1 LTPFKGLKPLIIFM
15 PNALISVYNKEG
27 IEEFAREL
35 VSLGW
40 KIYASGGTTKYLK
53 ETGIEVHGVAELIGS
68 EAVLGHRVVTL
79 SREIYAGILARDTD
93 EDRDELRRL
102 NIPEFHI
109 ICVDLY
115 PLEEEIENKNSTR
128 ESVIEKTDIG
138 GPTLLRAGAKGRR
151 IVICE
156 QDDRA
161 RVIEWLKNGEKDK
174 KRFLDELASKAERV
188 VADYALASGRYHS
201 KGKIDGMIGEEIL
214 SCLYGE
220 NPWQAPAAM
229 HSANTRDP
237 LALDKFRV
245 FKSMEPSFNN
255 LCDIDRMLQTIT
267 HVAAAFD
274 INRGKAPYIAIG
286 VKHGNACGAAF
297 GDDKQEAIKNMIRG
311 DVKAIYGGWVMF
323 NFSLDKEL
331 AEVLLTYKTETG
343 KRRLLDGI
351 VAVDFSK
358 DAICMHRR
366 KHDKCRFLKNKALG
380 KLNKD
385 SLDFYARLRY
395 VRGGFLKQPNYT
407 AVLNLGSKGLVK
419 TSDLSENEEND
430 ILLGWAV
437 GSTSNSNTITLIK
450 DGLLIG
456 NGVGQQDRMNCA
468 KIAIERA
475 RLAGHDTN
483 NAAAYSDSFFP
494 FTDAVEILAKAGI
507 KAIFSPSGSIG
518 DKAVSEFCQKN
529 NITLYQV
536 PNKEIRGFYGH

>member
-1 LTPFKGLKPLIIFM
+1 M
-15 PNALISVYNKEG
+15 PNALISVYNKER

-53 ETGIEVHGVAELIGS
+53 DSGIEAVDVAELVGG
-68 EAVLGHRVVTL
+68 EAILGHRVVTL
-79 SREIYAGILARDTD
+79 SREIYAGILARDTK
-93 EDRDELRRL
+93 EDREELKRL
-102 NIPEFHI
+102 NIPEFHL

-115 PLEEEIENKNSTR
+115 PLDEEIENKNSTR

-156 QDDRA
+156 KDDRT
-161 RVIEWLKNGEKDK
+161 RVVEWLKNGAKDREK
-174 KRFLDELASKAERV
+174 FLDKLASRAERV
-188 VADYALASGRYHS
+188 VADYALASGRYYS
-201 KGKIDGMIGEEIL
+201 QGKIDGMIGEEIL

-220 NPWQAPAAM
+220 NPWQTPASLHAVKTKD
-229 HSANTRDP
+229 S
-237 LALDKFRV
+237 LALNKFRV

-267 HVAAAFD
+267 HVAAGFN
-274 INRGKAPYIAIG
+274 INRGKVPYIAIG

-297 GDDKQEAIKNMIRG
+297 GDNKQEVIKNMIKG

-331 AEVLLTYKTETG
+331 AEVLLTYKMEAG
-343 KRRLLDGI
+343 QRRLLDGI
-351 VAVDFSK
+351 VAADFSE
-358 DAICMHRR
+358 DAISMHRR

-380 KLNKD
+380 KLNKN
-385 SLDFYARLRY
+385 SLDFSPRLRY
-395 VRGGFLKQPNYT
+395 ARGGFLKQPNYT
-407 AVLNLGSKGLVK
+407 ALLDLGSEDLVK
-419 TSDLSENEEND
+419 TRDLSEDEEND
-430 ILLGWAV
+430 IILGWAV

-475 RLAGHDTN
+475 RNAGHDTK
-483 NAAAYSDSFFP
+483 NAVAYSDSFFP
-494 FTDAVEILAKAGI
+494 FTDAVEILFRAGI

-518 DKAVSEFCQKN
+518 DKVVSEFCEKN
-529 NITLYQV
+529 NIIFYQV